1 MKHTRRT
8 HFSSIKQQADQ
19 KKDRP
24 LTQRD
29 QQLLTILIEKYHQL
43 GRSPTITEVPEAAEI
58 KARFGIWKNALAAA
72 NLPLLNA
79 PEQQRIRQK
88 EKAEHKENSLSL
100 P

>member
-8 HFSSIKQQADQ
+8 HFSHIKQQADQ

-24 LTQRD
+24 LMQRD
-29 QQLLTILIEKYHQL
+29 QRLLIILTEKYKQL
-43 GRSPTITEVPEAAEI
+43 GRSPTMTDVPEAAEI

-72 NLPLLNA
+72 NLPLLND

-88 EKAEHKENSLSL
+88 EKAENEETSRTL